1 MIEATVL
8 SNLIFNEDY
17 FRKVYPYIKTDYFED
32 HNLQKIFN
40 TYSEYVDE
48 YRDPPSIEVLKL
60 QLDKKKDMNED
71 TYKNV
76 MSSVDTLKVDEK
88 TDFDWLVKETEKF
101 CQDRDLYNAIRKAIL
116 VVDGSETELSKDGLP
131 ALLQDSLGISF
142 DTSVGHDFLEDYEAR
157 YDFYHKKEERIPFDI
172 DIMNKITKGGLPRK
186 SMTVL
191 LATTGGGK
199 SLV

>member
-60 QLDKKKDMNED
+60 QLDKKKDMN
-71 TYKNV
+71 
-76 MSSVDTLKVDEK
+76 
-88 TDFDWLVKETEKF
+88 
-101 CQDRDLYNAIRKAIL
+101 
-116 VVDGSETELSKDGLP
+116 
-131 ALLQDSLGISF
+131 
-142 DTSVGHDFLEDYEAR
+142 
-157 YDFYHKKEERIPFDI
+157 
-172 DIMNKITKGGLPRK
+172 
-186 SMTVL
+186 
-191 LATTGGGK
+191 
-199 SLV
+199 